1 MATEVPAVA
10 ATVRIMDMLAAEAP
24 AAVTPRRLVDELG
37 LNRSTCYNILATL
50 QRAGWVI
57 NIGDR
62 VGWTLG
68 PRLLTMS
75 NKTTEALSTIVQKE
89 LENLSTELGFIAFLA
104 ERTGAGDYVVVA
116 KAERQTGVRVTVDV
130 GDNFPFS
137 APALM
142 HAFGAWVPA
151 SEFDHQARRHG
162 VVRYTDRT
170 VVDREELSARFEEVR
185 RRGYSNSIRQFNL
198 AQGAVASP
206 VFDARGQA
214 TRAVCVLAFSSQL
227 DESNVSHVGMSV
239 SSCARRITDRT
250 GGVHQS
256 GEGQEEG
263 AGDAEESSEALDQHD
278 VASTPGPTSS

>member
-10 ATVRIMDMLAAEAP
+10 ATLRIMDMLAAEAP

-50 QRAGWVI
+50 QRAGWVL
-57 NIGDR
+57 NVGDR
-62 VGWTLG
+62 TGWTLG

-75 NKTTEALSTIVQKE
+75 NKTTEALSAIVQQE
-89 LENLSTELGFIAFLA
+89 LENLSAELGFIAFLA
-104 ERTGAGDYVVVA
+104 ERTGSGDYVVVA

-130 GDNFPFS
+130 GDSFPFS

-151 SEFDHQARRHG
+151 GEFDHLARRHG
-162 VVRYTDRT
+162 VVRYTERT
-170 VVDREELSARFEEVR
+170 VVDREELAQLFREVR
-185 RRGYSNSIRQFNL
+185 RRGYSTSIQQFNL

-214 TRAVCVLAFSSQL
+214 TRAVCVLAFFSQL
-227 DESNVSHVGMSV
+227 DERNVSHVGKSV
-239 SSCARRITDRT
+239 SACARRITERT
-250 GGVHQS
+250 GGVHQTS
-256 GEGQEEG
+256 EDWVE
-263 AGDAEESSEALDQHD
+263 DAAD
-278 VASTPGPTSS
+278 VAEPAAGVGGNATSTPGPAGS